1 MEPERGQASV
11 ELLGALPAVLLV
23 MLAAWQLIL
32 AGQASW
38 LAGNAARVGA
48 RAEAVGADPESAARS
63 ALPAHLRRGLRVS
76 QRDGAVTVRVRLPIV
91 RQRWGSPLRIGAT
104 AGLPHR

>member
-1 MEPERGQASV
+1 MRTAEHSGWNLNAGRRRSSSSAPCPRCSWSA
-11 ELLGALPAVLLV
+11 
-23 MLAAWQLIL
+23 LAAWQLIL

-48 RAEAVGADPESAARS
+48 RAEAVGADPEAAARS

-76 QRDGAVTVRVRLPIV
+76 RRDGR
-91 RQRWGSPLRIGAT
+91 
-104 AGLPHR
+104 

>member
-23 MLAAWQLIL
+23 VLAAWQLIL

-48 RAEAVGADPESAARS
+48 RADAVGADPEVAARS
-63 ALPAHLRRGLRVS
+63 ALPAYLRHGLRVS
-76 QRDGAVTVRVRLPIV
+76 RRDGAVTVRVRLPIV
-91 RQRWGSPLRIGAT
+91 MREWGSPLRIEAI
-104 AGLPHR
+104 AGLPRQ

>member
-1 MEPERGQASV
+1 MESDRGQASV

-23 MLAAWQLIL
+23 VLAAWQLIL

-48 RAEAVGADPESAARS
+48 RADAVGADPEAAARS
-63 ALPAHLRRGLRVS
+63 ALPSYLRRGLRVS

-91 RQRWGSPLRIGAT
+91 TRAWGSPLRIGAT
-104 AGLPHR
+104 AGLPHQ